1 MYIYIK
7 HIYSLYIKSSSEI
20 GIMVIVFG
28 CLPISHCYFLG
39 AKNWLPRRYPQEGVR
54 CVLPIVHEPE
64 SFPSKAL
71 GALAKGQVGFVSAMV
86 RVQPEH
92 QRVSFIHSAI
102 VSFVQKHVILGCSN
116 LSSSIAICFG
126 NGKNATRTSTSFF
139 HTFSIELFF
148 TGILKL

>member
-1 MYIYIK
+1 MYIYKK

-39 AKNWLPRRYPQEGVR
+39 ANNWLPRRYPQEGVR
-54 CVLPIVHEPE
+54 CVLPIVREPE

-102 VSFVQKHVILGCSN
+102 
-116 LSSSIAICFG
+116 CFFCPKTCDTG
-126 NGKNATRTSTSFF
+126 MLKLKFF
-139 HTFSIELFF
+139 HRYLFRQWQKCNQNINKF
-148 TGILKL
+148 LSYVQH